1 MGCLTEESDR
11 ITKKF
16 RTFADEISKLMK
28 HRQMRQMK
36 LWMIAAILTLCGTMN
51 ALAQIDPQVTEIMR
65 KCEKVMSNPA
75 GLEMTMTIEARMVV
89 KLSGMNATV
98 AMKNEKSK
106 AIVIMKVLGREVRTE
121 EGFDGT
127 QEWSYRHIDLKKK
140 GQEVKDTLTIKKA
153 AKKSKS
159 DYDID
164 FGLDKD
170 YKTATVKV
178 SGRYYELTFTNPIDK
193 DDPNKVVVKIDKDK
207 YYFREMKAKQS
218 GMSMT
223 MTVTKIKLG
232 VSDNIFKFDP
242 KNYPNAVIVRK

>member
-1 MGCLTEESDR
+1 MKQTR
-11 ITKKF
+11 I
-16 RTFADEISKLMK
+16 LM
-28 HRQMRQMK
+28 
-36 LWMIAAILTLCGTMN
+36 LAATLVCGTMT

-75 GLEMTMTIEARMVV
+75 GLEMTMSIEARMVI
-89 KLSGMNATV
+89 KLSGITATV
-98 AMKNEKSK
+98 SEKNGKSK
-106 AIVIMKVLGREVRTE
+106 ASMIMKVLGREVKTE

-140 GQEVKDTLTIKKA
+140 GKEVKDTLTIKKTT
-153 AKKSKS
+153 KKSES

-164 FGLDKD
+164 FSVDKD

-178 SGRYYELTFTNPIDK
+178 SGRYYELTFTNPIKK
-193 DDPNKVVVKIDKDK
+193 DDPKKMVVKIDKDK

-218 GMSMT
+218 GLSMT
-223 MTVTKIKLG
+223 MTVSKIKFG
-232 VSDNIFKFDP
+232 VSDDVFKFDP

>member
-1 MGCLTEESDR
+1 M
-11 ITKKF
+11 
-16 RTFADEISKLMK
+16 
-28 HRQMRQMK
+28 
-36 LWMIAAILTLCGTMN
+36 AAILMICGSMS
-51 ALAQIDPQVTEIMR
+51 AQAQIDPQATEIMR

-75 GLEMTMTIEARMVV
+75 GMEMTMTVEARMVV
-89 KLSGMNATV
+89 KLSGMTATV
-98 AMKNEKSK
+98 AMKNEKSR
-106 AIVIMKVLGREVRTE
+106 ATVVMKVLGREIRMD

-140 GQEVKDTLTIKKA
+140 GKEVKDTLTIKKS
-153 AKKSKS
+153 AKKSES

-164 FGLDKD
+164 FNIDKD

-178 SGRYYELTFTNPIDK
+178 SGRYYELTFTNPVKK
-193 DDPNKVVVKIDKDK
+193 DDPKKVVVKIDKDK

-218 GMSMT
+218 GVSMT

-232 VSDNIFKFDP
+232 VSDDIFKFDP

>member
-1 MGCLTEESDR
+1 M
-11 ITKKF
+11 
-16 RTFADEISKLMK
+16 
-28 HRQMRQMK
+28 
-36 LWMIAAILTLCGTMN
+36 AAILMICGSMS
-51 ALAQIDPQVTEIMR
+51 AQAQIDPQATEIMR

-75 GLEMTMTIEARMVV
+75 GMEMTMTVEARMVV
-89 KLSGMNATV
+89 KLSGMTATV

-106 AIVIMKVLGREVRTE
+106 ATVVMKVLGREIRMD

-140 GQEVKDTLTIKKA
+140 GKEVKDTLTIKKS
-153 AKKSKS
+153 AKKSES

-164 FGLDKD
+164 FNIDKD

-178 SGRYYELTFTNPIDK
+178 SGRYYELTFTNPVKK
-193 DDPNKVVVKIDKDK
+193 DDPKKVVVKIDKDK

-218 GMSMT
+218 GVSMT

-232 VSDNIFKFDP
+232 VSDDIFKFDP